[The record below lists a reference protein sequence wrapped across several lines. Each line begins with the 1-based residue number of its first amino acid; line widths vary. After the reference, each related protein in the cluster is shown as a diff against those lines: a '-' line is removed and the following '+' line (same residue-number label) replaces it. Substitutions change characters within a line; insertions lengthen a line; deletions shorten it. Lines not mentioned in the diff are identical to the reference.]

1 MTKLVYHKEH
11 AMRTIGT
18 AVLVAA
24 LVTGMNAGSLAQD
37 TTYQKDVKPLFEGKC
52 QMCHGAASPYFGE
65 FEKEPKKFAA
75 AMKGPRM
82 DSYADLIFFTG
93 WPDTGALMRRLDDG
107 KSAGGKPG
115 NMYQFLGANDEERQK
130 NLQTFKA
137 WVGTDGWVLNRF
149 KARGNVPGITKEQLE
164 KIQVKY

>member
-1 MTKLVYHKEH
+1 MRSKL
-11 AMRTIGT
+11 AA
-18 AVLVAA
+18 AVMAA
-24 LVTGMNAGSLAQD
+24 SIAGLGVDGLAQE
-37 TTYQKDVKPLFEGKC
+37 TTYSKDIKPLFDAKC
-52 QMCHGAASPYFGE
+52 AGCHGAASPYFGD
-65 FEKEPKKFAA
+65 FEKDPKKFAA

-115 NMYQFLGANDEERQK
+115 NMYQFLGATDEERQT

-137 WVGTDGWVLNRF
+137 WIGPDGWILKRWQ
-149 KARGNVPGITKEQLE
+149 ARGSVPAITKEELD
-164 KIQVKY
+164 KIRVKY

>member
-1 MTKLVYHKEH
+1 MKAIWRAAGL
-11 AMRTIGT
+11 
-18 AVLVAA
+18 AVCFAGVSASGLAA
-24 LVTGMNAGSLAQD
+24 EA
-37 TTYQKDVKPLFEGKC
+37 TYTRDIKPLFEAKC
-52 QMCHGAASPYFGE
+52 AGCHGAASPYFGE

-82 DSYADLIFFTG
+82 DSYADLIFFVG

-107 KSAGGKPG
+107 ANAGGKPG
-115 NMYQFLGANDEERQK
+115 NMYQFLGTTDEERRT

-137 WVGTDGWVLNRF
+137 WVGPEGWILKRWQ
-149 KARGNVPGITKEQLE
+149 ARGGVPGISREELE